1 MENINSQIIKRIVLV
16 YVMLAMVLVGEFWV
30 DSKETTP
37 IESKFILE
45 NKLAPTF
52 GLFVRDYN
60 LWKFSNGKLT
70 HH

>member
-16 YVMLAMVLVGEFWV
+16 YALLATVLVGEFWV
-30 DSKETTP
+30 ENQDATP

-60 LWKFSNGKLT
+60 LWKFSNVKLT